1 MANAVAR
8 RLRKRPTIG
17 EAQLWKEL
25 RELRRQGYHFRRQA
39 PIDKY
44 IVDFACLSQR
54 LVIEVDGAQHL
65 EPEALAADAERDADL
80 SWRGFTV
87 LRFRNDEVSDS
98 MHGVMLEVLA
108 ALGAIEWTGTMN
120 VQARIDQDED
130 HYHHPSETGLAE
142 RTGAADYTPDG
153 APELAQRRYS
163 VCI

>member
-1 MANAVAR
+1 MKELGYGKCSCAPAPQAPDHR
-8 RLRKRPTIG
+8 RG
-17 EAQLWKEL
+17 QLWKEL

-65 EPEALAADAERDADL
+65 EPEALAGDAERDADL

-108 ALGAIEWTGTMN
+108 ALGAIEGH
-120 VQARIDQDED
+120 E
-130 HYHHPSETGLAE
+130 
-142 RTGAADYTPDG
+142 
-153 APELAQRRYS
+153 
-163 VCI
+163 